1 MLEELESSSIE
12 DMALVFMVVGRF
24 PCIHAVIDA
33 KKKMHW
39 AFLIYTRFP
48 MGIMNF

>member
-33 KKKMHW
+33 KKKCIGP
-39 AFLIYTRFP
+39 FSSTLDFQ
-48 MGIMNF
+48 GEL